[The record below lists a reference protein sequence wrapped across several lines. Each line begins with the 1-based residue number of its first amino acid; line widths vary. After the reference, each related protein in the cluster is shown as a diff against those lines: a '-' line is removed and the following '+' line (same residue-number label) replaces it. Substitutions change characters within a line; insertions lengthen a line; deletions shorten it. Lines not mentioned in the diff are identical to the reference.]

1 MGTERVFTKAELD
14 ARCVPGAARILAAL
28 DPLDRARAKAV
39 FRDVDSVCREFH
51 QIYHPWV
58 GTIFEFLFERHGHDA
73 VAQAVPLGGGLAA
86 ASAMK
91 LDEEA
96 ISLVAEAPHRFEA
109 LVDADKIDDAC
120 GLVHRHEVVAS
131 REIHNWYRDWV
142 SALLSHFYRGFGTD
156 GLEARSSARMATP
169 AIVGP

>member
-58 GTIFEFLFERHGHDA
+58 GTIFEFLFERHGIRRNSRRSA
-73 VAQAVPLGGGLAA
+73 FSGG
-86 ASAMK
+86 
-91 LDEEA
+91 
-96 ISLVAEAPHRFEA
+96 
-109 LVDADKIDDAC
+109 
-120 GLVHRHEVVAS
+120 
-131 REIHNWYRDWV
+131 
-142 SALLSHFYRGFGTD
+142 
-156 GLEARSSARMATP
+156 RSEP
-169 AIVGP
+169 F